1 MLACARSG
9 RCARGAS
16 SQDRGRPIRGPARCE
31 TRRDIVSNETIVTLQ
46 GWVGGD
52 VTLRQ
57 AGDAQVASFRVGATP
72 RRFSRRT
79 GEWGDGETQW
89 YTVNAWRALG
99 DNVAASVRRGDPVVV
114 HGRLNVSTWVSS
126 AGAEVTSF
134 EVEATFVGHDLGRGT
149 SAFTKTP
156 RPAQGP
162 SEQTPG
168 QGDGPATGEATGE
181 ATEQAGAGAAA
192 TVAA

>member
-1 MLACARSG
+1 M
-9 RCARGAS
+9 
-16 SQDRGRPIRGPARCE
+16 
-31 TRRDIVSNETIVTLQ
+31 SNETTVTLQ

-52 VTLRQ
+52 VALRQ

-99 DNVAASVRRGDPVVV
+99 ENVAASVRRGDPVVV
-114 HGRLNVSTWVSS
+114 HGRLNVSTWVST
-126 AGAEVTSF
+126 AGVEVTSF
-134 EVEATFVGHDLGRGT
+134 EVEATFVGHDLARGT
-149 SAFTKTP
+149 SAFTRTP
-156 RPAQGP
+156 RPQRPEGQGP
-162 SEQTPG
+162 APVASPDGAAAEGSTP
-168 QGDGPATGEATGE
+168 E
-181 ATEQAGAGAAA
+181 AA